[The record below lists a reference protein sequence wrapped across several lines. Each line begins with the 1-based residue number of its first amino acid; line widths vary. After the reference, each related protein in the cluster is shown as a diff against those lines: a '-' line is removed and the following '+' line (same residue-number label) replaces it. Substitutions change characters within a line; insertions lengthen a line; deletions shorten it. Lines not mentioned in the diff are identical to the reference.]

1 MVMCLHHPQHVVTV
15 PAAGSRLLLLLHT
28 SGFLNVSICTITF
41 SVGSDDIRALGL
53 TISAAGCVAD
63 HRVREREKSMG
74 RPPCCDKANVKKGP
88 WTPEENAKLLAYT
101 STHGTGNWTNVP
113 QRAGLKRCGKSC
125 RLRYTNYLRPNLKH
139 ENFTQEE
146 EDLIVTL
153 HAMLGSRWSLIANQL
168 PGRTDNDVKN
178 YWNTKLS
185 KKLRQRGIDPITHR
199 PIADVMHSIGT
210 LAIRPP
216 QLPAT
221 SPNGS
226 AYLHALPLPLV
237 HDVAYHAAGILPPP
251 TPQQQ
256 AVIAR
261 VDADAPASPAADHG
275 GQELKCSDF
284 LADDAAA
291 AAAVKSEAKQV
302 LGPYHHEAAGAANG
316 GGVLNAGSSS
326 GAGGGDDGAAAFI
339 HAILDCDKETGVDQ
353 LIAELLADPAYY
365 AGSSSSSSEMGWG
378 C

>member
-1 MVMCLHHPQHVVTV
+1 L
-15 PAAGSRLLLLLHT
+15 
-28 SGFLNVSICTITF
+28 
-41 SVGSDDIRALGL
+41 
-53 TISAAGCVAD
+53 CV
-63 HRVREREKSMG
+63 
-74 RPPCCDKANVKKGP
+74 
-88 WTPEENAKLLAYT
+88 L
-101 STHGTGNWTNVP
+101 
-113 QRAGLKRCGKSC
+113 AGLKRCGKSC

-199 PIADVMHSIGT
+199 PIADLMHSIGA

-216 QLPAT
+216 QPPPSSSYPPAPAT
-221 SPNGS
+221 
-226 AYLHALPLPLV
+226 PLV
-237 HDVAYHAAGILPPP
+237 HDVAYHAGILHQPPP
-251 TPQQQ
+251 PPVKQE

-261 VDADAPASPAADHG
+261 VDADAPASPVADHG
-275 GQELKCSDF
+275 QQLKWSDF
-284 LADDAAA
+284 LADDA
-291 AAAVKSEAKQV
+291 EAQQI
-302 LGPYHHEAAGAANG
+302 LGQYHHEVTVAANG
-316 GGVLNAGSSS
+316 GGGGGGILAAGSSS
-326 GAGGGDDGAAAFI
+326 TGGGRACGDNGGVGGGDDGAAAFI
-339 HAILDCDKETGVDQ
+339 DAILDCDKETGVDQ

>member
-1 MVMCLHHPQHVVTV
+1 
-15 PAAGSRLLLLLHT
+15 
-28 SGFLNVSICTITF
+28 
-41 SVGSDDIRALGL
+41 
-53 TISAAGCVAD
+53 
-63 HRVREREKSMG
+63 MG

-88 WTPEENAKLLAYT
+88 WTAEEDAKLLAYT
-101 STHGTGNWTNVP
+101 SNHGTGNWTSVP

-146 EDLIVTL
+146 EELIVTL

-199 PIADVMHSIGT
+199 PIADLMQSIGT

-216 QLPAT
+216 PSAAGASSSSYLPVNPAAA
-221 SPNGS
+221 PGLQP
-226 AYLHALPLPLV
+226 LHD
-237 HDVAYHAAGILPPP
+237 DVKYHAVLN
-251 TPQQQ
+251 QQQ
-256 AVIAR
+256 QQVITLL
-261 VDADAPASPAADHG
+261 DADAPGAAASPDHP
-275 GQELKCSDF
+275 LKWSDF

-291 AAAVKSEAKQV
+291 FEAAPQVVLGQYQEAAV
-302 LGPYHHEAAGAANG
+302 
-316 GGVLNAGSSS
+316 
-326 GAGGGDDGAAAFI
+326 AGGGAHAYGDTDSTAADGVGGGGEDSAASAFI
-339 HAILDCDKETGVDQ
+339 DAMLDSDKKMGVDQ
-353 LIAELLADPAYY
+353 LIADLLADPAYY
-365 AGSSSSSSEMGWG
+365 YGGGSSSSTSELGWG

>member
-1 MVMCLHHPQHVVTV
+1 
-15 PAAGSRLLLLLHT
+15 
-28 SGFLNVSICTITF
+28 
-41 SVGSDDIRALGL
+41 
-53 TISAAGCVAD
+53 
-63 HRVREREKSMG
+63 MG

-88 WTPEENAKLLAYT
+88 WTPEEDAKLLAYT

-185 KKLRQRGIDPITHR
+185 KKLRQRGIDPLTHR
-199 PIADVMHSIGT
+199 PIADLMHSIGA

-216 QLPAT
+216 QPTAT
-221 SPNGS
+221 SPNGA
-226 AYLHALPLPLV
+226 AYLPPPALPLV
-237 HDVAYHAAGILPPP
+237 HDVAYHAAGMVPPP
-251 TPQQQ
+251 PQQ
-256 AVIAR
+256 AVVAR
-261 VDADAPASPAADHG
+261 VDADAPASPTD
-275 GQELKCSDF
+275 LKWSDF

-291 AAAVKSEAKQV
+291 AAAAEAQHQV
-302 LGPYHHEAAGAANG
+302 LGQQSYYHEAGGSAAH
-316 GGVLNAGSSS
+316 NAGSSS
-326 GAGGGDDGAAAFI
+326 AAAAAAGGRRRRRRRGGFHRRHPGLRQGDGGGPAHRRAAGRPGLLRRRLLLVVVRAR
-339 HAILDCDKETGVDQ
+339 LG
-353 LIAELLADPAYY
+353 LLLAD
-365 AGSSSSSSEMGWG
+365 
-378 C
+378 

>member
-1 MVMCLHHPQHVVTV
+1 
-15 PAAGSRLLLLLHT
+15 
-28 SGFLNVSICTITF
+28 
-41 SVGSDDIRALGL
+41 
-53 TISAAGCVAD
+53 
-63 HRVREREKSMG
+63 MG

-88 WTPEENAKLLAYT
+88 WTPEEDAKLLAYT

-199 PIADVMHSIGT
+199 PIADLMNSIGA

-216 QLPAT
+216 PQPAPSPHASASSYLPAT
-221 SPNGS
+221 S
-226 AYLHALPLPLV
+226 LPLV
-237 HDVAYHAAGILPPP
+237 HDVKYHASGILQPPP
-251 TPQQQ
+251 PHQHQQ

-261 VDADAPASPAADHG
+261 VGRDAPASPDHG
-275 GQELKCSDF
+275 QQELKWSDF
-284 LADDAAA
+284 LADDAAVVA
-291 AAAVKSEAKQV
+291 AAASEAQQQV
-302 LGPYHHEAAGAANG
+302 SGHYYHDVAAAAK
-316 GGVLNAGSSS
+316 VAASSS
-326 GAGGGDDGAAAFI
+326 GGGGDDGAAAFI
-339 HAILDCDKETGVDQ
+339 DAILDCDKETGVDQ

-365 AGSSSSSSEMGWG
+365 AGSSSSSLEMGWG

>member
-1 MVMCLHHPQHVVTV
+1 
-15 PAAGSRLLLLLHT
+15 
-28 SGFLNVSICTITF
+28 
-41 SVGSDDIRALGL
+41 
-53 TISAAGCVAD
+53 
-63 HRVREREKSMG
+63 MG

-88 WTPEENAKLLAYT
+88 WTPEEDAKLLAYT
-101 STHGTGNWTNVP
+101 SNHGTGNWTSVP

-199 PIADVMHSIGT
+199 PITELMQSIGT

-216 QLPAT
+216 PTAAGASSSTSSYFPMNPAEA
-221 SPNGS
+221 P
-226 AYLHALPLPLV
+226 AFHDDVPYHHAL
-237 HDVAYHAAGILPPP
+237 H
-251 TPQQQ
+251 QQQ
-256 AVIAR
+256 QVITLL
-261 VDADAPASPAADHG
+261 DADAPGVAASPDHH
-275 GQELKCSDF
+275 QLKWSDF

-291 AAAVKSEAKQV
+291 LEAATPQAVLGQYQEAAVAV
-302 LGPYHHEAAGAANG
+302 GGARAYGDIVDGTAADVG
-316 GGVLNAGSSS
+316 GGGEDSAGS
-326 GAGGGDDGAAAFI
+326 AFI
-339 HAILDCDKETGVDQ
+339 DAMLDSDKEMGVDQ
-353 LIAELLADPAYY
+353 LIADLLADPAYY
-365 AGSSSSSSEMGWG
+365 YGGGSSSTWG

>member
-1 MVMCLHHPQHVVTV
+1 
-15 PAAGSRLLLLLHT
+15 
-28 SGFLNVSICTITF
+28 
-41 SVGSDDIRALGL
+41 
-53 TISAAGCVAD
+53 
-63 HRVREREKSMG
+63 MG

-88 WTPEENAKLLAYT
+88 WTPEEDAKLLAYT

-199 PIADVMHSIGT
+199 PIADLMHSIGA

-216 QLPAT
+216 QPLAL
-221 SPNGS
+221 SPNGGS
-226 AYLHALPLPLV
+226 TAYLPAPAALPLV
-237 HDVAYHAAGILPPP
+237 HDVAYHAAGMLPPM
-251 TPQQQ
+251 TPAQQQ
-256 AVIAR
+256 QQVVIAR
-261 VDADAPASPAADHG
+261 VDADAPASPTTEHG
-275 GQELKCSDF
+275 QGQELKWSDF
-284 LADDAAA
+284 LADDANAA
-291 AAAVKSEAKQV
+291 AAAAEAQQQQVV
-302 LGPYHHEAAGAANG
+302 LGQYHHEAAAAAGAG
-316 GGVLNAGSSS
+316 SGVAVHGAGSSS
-326 GAGGGDDGAAAFI
+326 AAAAGGDDGGIVGVGGGGGDDRAAEFI
-339 HAILDCDKETGVDQ
+339 DAILDCDKETGVDQ
-353 LIAELLADPAYY
+353 FIAELLADPAYY
-365 AGSSSSSSEMGWG
+365 AGSSSSSEMGWG
-378 C
+378 IGLLNAD

>member
-1 MVMCLHHPQHVVTV
+1 
-15 PAAGSRLLLLLHT
+15 
-28 SGFLNVSICTITF
+28 
-41 SVGSDDIRALGL
+41 
-53 TISAAGCVAD
+53 
-63 HRVREREKSMG
+63 MG

-88 WTPEENAKLLAYT
+88 WTPEEDAKLLAYT

-199 PIADVMHSIGT
+199 PIADLMHSISA

-216 QLPAT
+216 QPAH
-221 SPNGS
+221 SPSGGS
-226 AYLHALPLPLV
+226 SSSYHHAPAALPLI
-237 HDVAYHAAGILPPP
+237 HDVAYHAAGILQPPP
-251 TPQQQ
+251 QQ

-275 GQELKCSDF
+275 QQLKWSDF
-284 LADDAAA
+284 LADEAAA
-291 AAAVKSEAKQV
+291 SEGQQV
-302 LGPYHHEAAGAANG
+302 LGHQYHHEAGGSGVLACWSSSVG
-316 GGVLNAGSSS
+316 GGRACGD
-326 GAGGGDDGAAAFI
+326 GGGGGDDGAAAFI
-339 HAILDCDKETGVDQ
+339 DAILDCDKETGVDQ

-365 AGSSSSSSEMGWG
+365 AGFSSSSSEMGWG

>member
-1 MVMCLHHPQHVVTV
+1 
-15 PAAGSRLLLLLHT
+15 
-28 SGFLNVSICTITF
+28 
-41 SVGSDDIRALGL
+41 
-53 TISAAGCVAD
+53 
-63 HRVREREKSMG
+63 MG

-88 WTPEENAKLLAYT
+88 WTPEEDAKLLAYT

-199 PIADVMHSIGT
+199 PIADLMHSIGA

-216 QLPAT
+216 QPAP

-226 AYLHALPLPLV
+226 SSASSYLPAPALPLV

-251 TPQQQ
+251 PPHQQQ
-256 AVIAR
+256 VVIAR

-275 GQELKCSDF
+275 QQLKWSDF

-291 AAAVKSEAKQV
+291 AFEAQ
-302 LGPYHHEAAGAANG
+302 YHHDASVAAHG
-316 GGVLNAGSSS
+316 GGGGSILAAGSSS
-326 GAGGGDDGAAAFI
+326 AGGGDDDAAAFI
-339 HAILDCDKETGVDQ
+339 DAILDCDKETGVDQ

>member
-1 MVMCLHHPQHVVTV
+1 
-15 PAAGSRLLLLLHT
+15 
-28 SGFLNVSICTITF
+28 
-41 SVGSDDIRALGL
+41 
-53 TISAAGCVAD
+53 
-63 HRVREREKSMG
+63 MG

-88 WTPEENAKLLAYT
+88 WTPEEDAKLLAYT
-101 STHGTGNWTNVP
+101 STHGTGNWTTVP

-146 EDLIVTL
+146 EELIVTL

-199 PIADVMHSIGT
+199 PIADLMHSIGA

-216 QLPAT
+216 QPPPSYLPAST
-221 SPNGS
+221 HPAAPG
-226 AYLHALPLPLV
+226 ALPFL
-237 HDVAYHAAGILPPP
+237 HDVTYHH
-251 TPQQQ
+251 PQQQ
-256 AVIAR
+256 QQVVIAR
-261 VDADAPASPAADHG
+261 VDADAPASPDHG
-275 GQELKCSDF
+275 GQQLKWSDF

-291 AAAVKSEAKQV
+291 AAAEAQQV
-302 LGPYHHEAAGAANG
+302 LGGQYLHEAAVATGGVQVAGSSGTTGGGRANGDNG
-316 GGVLNAGSSS
+316 GGVVG
-326 GAGGGDDGAAAFI
+326 GGGDDGAAAFI
-339 HAILDCDKETGVDQ
+339 DAILDCDKETGVDQ

-365 AGSSSSSSEMGWG
+365 AAGAAD
-378 C
+378 

>member
-1 MVMCLHHPQHVVTV
+1 
-15 PAAGSRLLLLLHT
+15 
-28 SGFLNVSICTITF
+28 
-41 SVGSDDIRALGL
+41 
-53 TISAAGCVAD
+53 
-63 HRVREREKSMG
+63 MG

-88 WTPEENAKLLAYT
+88 WTPEEDAKLLAYT

-199 PIADVMHSIGT
+199 PIADLMHSIGS
-210 LAIRPP
+210 LAIRPLQP
-216 QLPAT
+216 AHSPSGGSSSSYLPA
-221 SPNGS
+221 P
-226 AYLHALPLPLV
+226 AALPLV
-237 HDVAYHAAGILPPP
+237 HDVAYHAAGILQPPP
-251 TPQQQ
+251 PQQQQ

-261 VDADAPASPAADHG
+261 VEADAPASPAADHG
-275 GQELKCSDF
+275 QQLKWSDF

-291 AAAVKSEAKQV
+291 AAAASEAQQA
-302 LGPYHHEAAGAANG
+302 LGQYHHEAAAAS
-316 GGVLNAGSSS
+316 VLAAGSSS
-326 GAGGGDDGAAAFI
+326 GAGGRACGDGGGGDDGAAAFI
-339 HAILDCDKETGVDQ
+339 DAILDCDKETGVDQ

-365 AGSSSSSSEMGWG
+365 AGSSSSSPEMGWG